1 MAAKKAAKKPASK
14 KAAKP
19 AVKAAGKKA
28 APAPKKAA
36 PKKRVKVLK
45 ASAEIVAA
53 AERSAKRAAKGAP
66 IKKKTS
72 GVAAVAKKPA
82 PRKSTAAYTLYGVH
96 LSLPS
101 SKVGLMLS
109 LCGVAFDFR
118 SVDMRAG
125 AHKTPEFLGKNR
137 FGQVPVLEHAGHAIA
152 QSNVI
157 LEYLS
162 RVTGRFAGH
171 NDLERLRVAEWLMW
185 EQDRL
190 ANGVGLTRGLV
201 RFGQPHHEVVA
212 FLRQRGE
219 RALETLDRHLGTAKY
234 LAGAAPTIAD
244 IAVFPWIATAEE
256 GGFDIARWPNV
267 QAWAQRVL
275 ALPGAAHPYAIM
287 PKEDRDAA

>member
-1 MAAKKAAKKPASK
+1 MAAKKAAKKKAATPAGRKKAIK
-14 KAAKP
+14 KAA
-19 AVKAAGKKA
+19 
-28 APAPKKAA
+28 APR
-36 PKKRVKVLK
+36 KRVLK

-53 AERSAKRAAKGAP
+53 AEKSAKRAAKGAP
-66 IKKKTS
+66 IRRKTS
-72 GVAAVAKKPA
+72 GVVPKARAAAPKKGG
-82 PRKSTAAYTLYGVH
+82 AAYTLYGVH

-101 SKVGLMLS
+101 AKVGLMLA
-109 LCGVAFDFR
+109 LCGVPFDFR

-125 AHKTPEFLGKNR
+125 GHKTPEFLGKNR

-157 LEYLS
+157 LDYLA

-171 NDLERLRVAEWLMW
+171 NDLERLRIAEWLMW

-219 RALETLDRHLGTAKY
+219 RALETLDRHLGTAKF

-244 IAVFPWIATAEE
+244 VAVFPWIATAEE
-256 GGFDIARWPNV
+256 GGFDVARWPNL

>member
-1 MAAKKAAKKPASK
+1 MAAKKAAKKPAGKKAAKPVVRAAK

-19 AVKAAGKKA
+19 A
-28 APAPKKAA
+28 
-36 PKKRVKVLK
+36 PKKRVKILK
-45 ASAEIVAA
+45 ASAEIKAA
-53 AERSAKRAAKGAP
+53 AEKSAKRAAKGAP

-72 GVAAVAKKPA
+72 GVAAAAKKAA

-101 SKVGLMLS
+101 SKVGLMLT

-219 RALETLDRHLGTAKY
+219 RALETLDRHLGTAKF

-275 ALPGAAHPYAIM
+275 GLPGAAHPYAIM

>member
-1 MAAKKAAKKPASK
+1 MAAKKAAKKKAVKPAGKKAAK

-19 AVKAAGKKA
+19 A
-28 APAPKKAA
+28 
-36 PKKRVKVLK
+36 PKKRLKILK
-45 ASAEIVAA
+45 ASATIKAA
-53 AERSAKRAAKGAP
+53 AEKSAKRAAKGAP

-72 GVAAVAKKPA
+72 GVVAPAKKPA
-82 PRKSTAAYTLYGVH
+82 PRKSTAAYTLHGVH

-101 SKVGLMLS
+101 AKVGLMLS
-109 LCGVAFDFR
+109 LCGLAFDFR

-157 LEYLS
+157 LDYLS
-162 RVTGRFAGH
+162 RVTGRFAAH

-219 RALETLDRHLGTAKY
+219 RALDTLDRHLGTAKY

-267 QAWAQRVL
+267 QAWSQRL
-275 ALPGAAHPYAIM
+275 MALPGFALPYDLI
-287 PKEDRDAA
+287 PKRDQVMVPS